1 MLSLSANKEANT
13 LIEGNVERLDSK
25 DIQMT
30 VLQDKSKAPPTGHPW
45 YPFTNS
51 DSAFDRLTTI

>member
-1 MLSLSANKEANT
+1 MPSLSATKQANT
-13 LIEGNVERLDSK
+13 VEERNVEGLDSK

-30 VLQDKSKAPPTGHPW
+30 ILQDKSKAPPTSHSW

-51 DSAFDRLTTI
+51 DSAFDRLTAV